1 VTTSPTTATS
11 VTQLAAELRQ
21 LGAPQLT
28 TALDAVSATR
38 QTGDL
43 AGLVLTLEALA
54 AETRTG

>member
-1 VTTSPTTATS
+1 VTTPAATS

-21 LGAPQLT
+21 LGGPQYT
-28 TALDAVSATR
+28 TAMDAVSQAR

-43 AGLVLTLEALA
+43 AALVETLEALA